1 MKEFSHL
8 FRASARKNMSD
19 GHLWFSVV
27 ARPPASRFTR
37 VQRVCCCLC
46 LLYTTML
53 ANALFYRVVAP
64 AEGAKAVSLGPF
76 AMSMEQVRISA
87 VTNFFA
93 RAPKTST
100 IQLQRF
106 LKKQIV
112 NKFNIWKTSVRS
124 MSALHFILNCVNF
137 LCRMQWT
144 SNEMYKKPESECP
157 LYVCLLL
164 PREYCY

>member
-1 MKEFSHL
+1 MTFISQVDRLIAVAGEEQMKEFSHL

-53 ANALFYRVVAP
+53 ANALFYGVVAP

-76 AMSMEQVRISA
+76 AMSMEQVCGVICMFWLSLIFFGKSSKEKYHTIAKIS
-87 VTNFFA
+87 
-93 RAPKTST
+93 KE
-100 IQLQRF
+100 
-106 LKKQIV
+106 
-112 NKFNIWKTSVRS
+112 NKS
-124 MSALHFILNCVNF
+124 
-137 LCRMQWT
+137 
-144 SNEMYKKPESECP
+144 
-157 LYVCLLL
+157 
-164 PREYCY
+164 

>member
-53 ANALFYRVVAP
+53 ANALFYGVVAP

-76 AMSMEQVRISA
+76 AMSMEQVCGVICMFWLSLIFFGKSSKEKYHTIAKIS
-87 VTNFFA
+87 
-93 RAPKTST
+93 KE
-100 IQLQRF
+100 
-106 LKKQIV
+106 
-112 NKFNIWKTSVRS
+112 NKS
-124 MSALHFILNCVNF
+124 
-137 LCRMQWT
+137 
-144 SNEMYKKPESECP
+144 
-157 LYVCLLL
+157 
-164 PREYCY
+164 

>member
-53 ANALFYRVVAP
+53 ANALFYGVVAP
-64 AEGAKAVSLGPF
+64 AEGSKAVSLGPF
-76 AMSMEQVRISA
+76 AMSMEQVRISV
-87 VTNFFA
+87 VTDLF
-93 RAPKTST
+93 
-100 IQLQRF
+100 LQE
-106 LKKQIV
+106 L
-112 NKFNIWKTSVRS
+112 
-124 MSALHFILNCVNF
+124 
-137 LCRMQWT
+137 
-144 SNEMYKKPESECP
+144 
-157 LYVCLLL
+157 
-164 PREYCY
+164 

>member
-53 ANALFYRVVAP
+53 ANALFYGVVAP

-87 VTNFFA
+87 VTIFFY
-93 RAPKTST
+93 KSSKDKYHT
-100 IQLQRF
+100 IAT
-106 LKKQIV
+106 I
-112 NKFNIWKTSVRS
+112 S
-124 MSALHFILNCVNF
+124 
-137 LCRMQWT
+137 
-144 SNEMYKKPESECP
+144 
-157 LYVCLLL
+157 
-164 PREYCY
+164 